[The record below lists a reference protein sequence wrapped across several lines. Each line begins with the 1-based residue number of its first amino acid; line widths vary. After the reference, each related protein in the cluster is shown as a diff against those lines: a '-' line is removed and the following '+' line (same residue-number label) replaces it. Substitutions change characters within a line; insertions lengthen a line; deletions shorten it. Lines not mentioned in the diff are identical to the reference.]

1 MRIISGSLRGRKLE
15 SIQHAELRPTT
26 NKIRQKL
33 FNILEHNEDILARDN
48 LSEVNTILDV
58 CSGLGTI
65 AFEAL
70 SRGVQ
75 NAVLIDKNRLF
86 GELATFNAETL
97 GVGDR
102 VKFCNLNALNLP
114 MSQIKAD
121 LCFIDPPYH
130 ENIIE
135 KILIALHNRS
145 WLDTDAVVIVEAA
158 KRSVFEI
165 PEQYKMLDKRED
177 GLTKLIFLKYIV
189 ETQNIAPP
197 AETQNT

>member
-1 MRIISGSLRGRKLE
+1 
-15 SIQHAELRPTT
+15 
-26 NKIRQKL
+26 
-33 FNILEHNEDILARDN
+33 
-48 LSEVNTILDV
+48 
-58 CSGLGTI
+58 
-65 AFEAL
+65 
-70 SRGVQ
+70 
-75 NAVLIDKNRLF
+75 
-86 GELATFNAETL
+86 
-97 GVGDR
+97 
-102 VKFCNLNALNLP
+102 
-114 MSQIKAD
+114 MS
-121 LCFIDPPYH
+121 